1 MQPVFLVP
9 PDSLE
14 YVPENYLYP
23 LDLVAVFPGRS
34 GLPLEIDLGAGDGD
48 FILEMVKRH
57 PERNFLAVERL
68 MGRLTKI
75 CRKLARIAAPNARTL
90 RIESHYFV
98 RYLLPPGS
106 VNIFHIMH
114 PDPWPKRRHH
124 GNRLIQTEFLD
135 VVHRALAP
143 GGELRLTTDN
153 EDYFKHMRA
162 VFEAHPGFVEEPW
175 DPGEEYPQTDFE
187 RQYRAKGQPIFRALL
202 RRG

>member
-1 MQPVFLVP
+1 MHSVFLVP

-14 YVPENYLYP
+14 YLPESYLYP
-23 LDLVAVFPGRS
+23 IDLAAVFPGRTH
-34 GLPLEIDLGAGDGD
+34 LPLEIDLGAGDGD

-68 MGRLTKI
+68 LGRLTKI
-75 CRKLARIAAPNARTL
+75 CRKLARIAAPNGRAL

-98 RYLLPPGS
+98 RYLLPPAS
-106 VNIFHIMH
+106 VSVFHIMH

-135 VVHRALAP
+135 IVHRALAP

-162 VFEAHPGFVEEPW
+162 VFEPHPGFIEEPW
-175 DPGEEYPQTDFE
+175 DPGEDYPQTDFE